1 MLTYYSDADILF
13 VKQKREKKLKITFIP
28 CRWYQK
34 NVCFPSPKLEKGS
47 AGEHEISQEINGFS
61 DIKVLTFFMFVSC
74 VDS

>member
-1 MLTYYSDADILF
+1 MPL
-13 VKQKREKKLKITFIP
+13 VPKKRVLPESKT
-28 CRWYQK
+28 R
-34 NVCFPSPKLEKGS
+34 KGS